1 MNILLGGDP
10 QVLRALQ
17 PVVILGD
24 QQPILAATHDV
35 HGFGHVL
42 HDVEAVGDDLG
53 GGQRNGFE
61 SGLDVGALRGFP
73 WLQSVDGRTGS
84 RMGKCMADGV
94 ISGAET
100 HCIHLQRLPFPLCF
114 PTIGL
119 LGPAWRRGGA
129 AGAGTST
136 FPGVKPTIFR
146 DPGPLATK
154 FPEEPM

>member
-1 MNILLGGDP
+1 MASLSRIKARTPDGKHGWRIQFMDGSATRRSIYLGGVP
-10 QVLRALQ
+10 KKVAQ
-17 PVVILGD
+17 
-24 QQPILAATHDV
+24 
-35 HGFGHVL
+35 
-42 HDVEAVGDDLG
+42 
-53 GGQRNGFE
+53 
-61 SGLDVGALRGFP
+61 SWALRGFP

-154 FPEEPM
+154 FPEEPKKS